1 MKGEDKMNSTNT
13 NTTNCYIK
21 MAQKSREIIPLN
33 PNELNAPIKIHRVA
47 G

>member
-1 MKGEDKMNSTNT
+1 MKDEDKINSTNT
-13 NTTNCYIK
+13 NTTNCYRK
-21 MAQKSREIIPLN
+21 MAQNSREITPLN